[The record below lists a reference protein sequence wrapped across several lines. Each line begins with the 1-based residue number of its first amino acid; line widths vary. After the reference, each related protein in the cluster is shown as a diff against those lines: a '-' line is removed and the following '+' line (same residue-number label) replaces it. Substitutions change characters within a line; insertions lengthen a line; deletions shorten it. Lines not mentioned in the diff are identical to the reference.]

1 MFSINQSIPN
11 SLIIGCSI
19 CMLLIKLPYY
29 NKVYF
34 LWMSILLL
42 LCVWSNVSN
51 IFNKII
57 RNVKIDIEKL
67 LVLLFTTIIAYSMVY
82 YALYNYDNASF
93 TGIEENAKNNDGQIG
108 QSYSSIFN
116 KLFEMCYFTMTTI
129 FAVGY
134 GDITPKT
141 KYARIAVMTQYMIG
155 IILIGVMLSKSK

>member
-1 MFSINQSIPN
+1 
-11 SLIIGCSI
+11 
-19 CMLLIKLPYY
+19 
-29 NKVYF
+29 
-34 LWMSILLL
+34 
-42 LCVWSNVSN
+42 VSN

-67 LVLLFTTIIAYSMVY
+67 LVLLFTTIIVYSMVY
-82 YALYNYDNASF
+82 YALYNYDNTSF
-93 TGIEENAKNNDGQIG
+93 TGIEENAKNNDGQID

-129 FAVGY
+129 FTVGY

-141 KYARIAVMTQYMIG
+141 KYARTAVMSQYMIG